1 MISLGDIAFVF
12 FILLLLMGI
21 MYSLLFLAK
30 KYLYNQGGKGGSQLN
45 MQVLAMQSLMPKK
58 FLSIVRV
65 KDKFFLLGISEN
77 SINLI
82 DKLDDFDASDFETEK
97 KETKGLAFFEQFK
110 KRVDE

>member
-1 MISLGDIAFVF
+1 MISSGDIAFVF

-30 KYLYNQGGKGGSQLN
+30 KYLYNQGGKNGSQLN
-45 MQVLAMQSLMPKK
+45 MQVLATQTLMPKK

-65 KDKFFLLGISEN
+65 SDKFFLLGISEH

-82 DKLDDFDASDFETEK
+82 DKLDDFSVEDLELQKNER
-97 KETKGLAFFEQFK
+97 KGLSFFEQFK

>member
-1 MISLGDIAFVF
+1 MISFGDIVFVF

-30 KYLYNQGGKGGSQLN
+30 KYLYNQGGKSGSQLN
-45 MQVLAMQSLMPKK
+45 MQVLATQTLAPKK

-65 KDKFFLLGISEN
+65 SDKFFLLGVSDH

-82 DKLDDFDASDFETEK
+82 DKLDDFKIEDLESIKSER
-97 KETKGLAFFEQFK
+97 KGVAFFEQFK